1 MINALENFTVEYV
14 FAFIPGKQDR
24 QSDISFIYAL
34 ILQKATEGEE
44 KASRKYQLT
53 VEKEAIN
60 QKKLKSGK
68 N

>member
-1 MINALENFTVEYV
+1 MLGMVNALENFTVGYV

-44 KASRKYQLT
+44 KASRKYQ
-53 VEKEAIN
+53 
-60 QKKLKSGK
+60 
-68 N
+68 